1 MTREET
7 IRYAQKNKIPIPVTK
22 KSPYSIDE
30 NLWGRAVEC
39 GILEDP
45 WNAPPE
51 DAFIWTKSPD
61 KTPNKPT
68 YVEIEFERGIR

>member
-7 IRYAQKNKIPIPVTK
+7 IKYAQKNKIPIPVTK
-22 KSPYSIDE
+22 KNPYSIDE

-45 WNAPPE
+45 WNEPPA

-61 KTPNKPT
+61 QTPNKPA
-68 YVEIEFERGIR
+68 